1 MILGIGTDLV
11 DIARMRAALDRH
23 GERFARRILS
33 PAEWPD
39 WESSKEP
46 ARLLA
51 KRFAAKEAFSK
62 VVHTG
67 LRSPVTLRNIGIG
80 HDELGRP
87 EFILETPLQ
96 QWLQQKGIG
105 KVHLSLSDE
114 GDQILAF
121 AIAAK
126 S

>member
-51 KRFAAKEAFSK
+51 KRFAAKEAFAKASGQ
-62 VVHTG
+62 G
-67 LRSPVTLRNIGIG
+67 LREPVTLGALAVT
-80 HDELGRP
+80 HDALGRP
-87 EFILETPLQ
+87 SWAFADELA
-96 QWLQQKGIG
+96 QWLTARG
-105 KVHLSLSDE
+105 VA
-114 GDQILAF
+114 AF
-121 AIAAK
+121 WPTYNAPT
-126 S
+126 

>member
-39 WESSKEP
+39 WQASGDP

-62 VVHTG
+62 AVHTG